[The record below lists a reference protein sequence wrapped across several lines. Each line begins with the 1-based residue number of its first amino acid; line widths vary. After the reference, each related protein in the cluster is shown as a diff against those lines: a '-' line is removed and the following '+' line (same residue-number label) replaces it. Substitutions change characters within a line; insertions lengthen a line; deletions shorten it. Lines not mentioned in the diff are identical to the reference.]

1 MKNIYMSLLVVAKG
15 SDKRQK
21 DNVKNRQRNNILG
34 FNQIFVIDVMK

>member
-1 MKNIYMSLLVVAKG
+1 MCLLIVAKV

>member
-1 MKNIYMSLLVVAKG
+1 MRLLVVV
-15 SDKRQK
+15 KRRHKWQK

>member
-1 MKNIYMSLLVVAKG
+1 MRLSVVAKV

-34 FNQIFVIDVMK
+34 FNQISMIDVMK

>member
-1 MKNIYMSLLVVAKG
+1 MRLSVVAKV

-34 FNQIFVIDVMK
+34 FNQIFIIDVMK

>member
-1 MKNIYMSLLVVAKG
+1 MAKV

-34 FNQIFVIDVMK
+34 FNQIFMIDVMK

>member
-1 MKNIYMSLLVVAKG
+1 MRLSVVAKV

>member
-1 MKNIYMSLLVVAKG
+1 MRLSVVAKV

-34 FNQIFVIDVMK
+34 FNQIFMIDVMK

>member
-1 MKNIYMSLLVVAKG
+1 MCLLIVAKV

-34 FNQIFVIDVMK
+34 FNQIFMIDVMK

>member
-1 MKNIYMSLLVVAKG
+1 MRLSIVAKCRY
-15 SDKRQK
+15 KWQK

>member
-1 MKNIYMSLLVVAKG
+1 MKNIYIHLSVVAKV

-34 FNQIFVIDVMK
+34 FNQIFMIDVMK

>member
-1 MKNIYMSLLVVAKG
+1 MRLSVVAKV

-34 FNQIFVIDVMK
+34 FNQIFVIDVME

>member
-1 MKNIYMSLLVVAKG
+1 MSLLVMAKV

-34 FNQIFVIDVMK
+34 FNQIFMIDVMK

>member
-1 MKNIYMSLLVVAKG
+1 MRLLIVAKV